1 MMLELENVFVRTSDT
16 EIINDLSMKIEKGK
30 VYAIMGPNGAGKSTL
45 AKALSGHPLYE
56 VLGKILFDGE
66 DLTSMEGE
74 ERAKK
79 GLFVSFQYPIEIA
92 GLSFIDFLHAAYQG
106 VHKEIEKGE
115 FRKWVEK
122 IAVEMEVN
130 PLFLDRGLNESCS
143 GGEKKKNEILQ
154 MKILD
159 PKCVILDETDSG
171 LDIDALKVVASG
183 VNSFKRGDKSII
195 LITHYQRLLDYIEPD
210 VIFVMKGGKIV
221 KTGDKTLAMELEE
234 MGYSQCF

>member
-1 MMLELENVFVRTSDT
+1 VFVRTSDT

>member
-1 MMLELENVFVRTSDT
+1 MLELENVFVRTSDT